1 MIITNNS
8 RTLLQSQINSSKHGS
23 LMTVNDV
30 VSDKQKKLHDI
41 LYNKALESMKKE
53 YSNML
58 IQGENTYIIYTEQLN
73 ESGYDKPS
81 HVVVSI
87 YNNTINHFN
96 NGNIIYNE
104 TENVKFKNPISRYNI
119 DLSKWWDVSYMNED
133 NSDVNTNKIAKY
145 VESSD
150 WSNCEC
156 IYIDYVND
164 KVRIHNRI
172 YDWIKEISIKQYND
186 INKEEIIIPMSEKMN
201 TLNTFDSFIYQFNKI

>member
-8 RTLLQSQINSSKHGS
+8 RTLLQSQINSSKHGT

-41 LYNKALESMKKE
+41 LYNDALEKMKAE
-53 YSNML
+53 YDNIL
-58 IQGENTYIIYTEQLN
+58 NEDENNNYIIYTEQLN
-73 ESGYDKPS
+73 ENGYDKPS
-81 HVVVSI
+81 HVIVSI
-87 YNNTINHFN
+87 YNSIINNDIN
-96 NGNIIYNE
+96 NNSG
-104 TENVKFKNPISRYNI
+104 FKNPIARYNI
-119 DLSKWWDVSYMNED
+119 DLSKWWDTSYMNKD
-133 NSDVNTNKIAKY
+133 SSNVINKKAKY

-172 YDWIKEISIKQYND
+172 DDWVKEISIKQFNA
-186 INKEEIIIPMSEKMN
+186 INAQEVVIPMSEKMN
-201 TLNTFDSFIYQFNKI
+201 ILNTYDSFIYQYNNL